1 MEVMEVEKAP
11 SANISPVGSSK
22 RCLAGRPAKNIFQ
35 KYPPENFLRPPRC
48 IGGAVSAAPP
58 YTFNRSTSSPAHQL
72 LKSKNRNRKT
82 QLLYLELFS
91 YLQNFVFGHSLPEV
105 ITALTVS
112 FTFL

>member
-48 IGGAVSAAPP
+48 IGGAVSATPP
-58 YTFNRSTSSPAHQL
+58 PIPLTGQQVLQLVSS
-72 LKSKNRNRKT
+72 
-82 QLLYLELFS
+82 
-91 YLQNFVFGHSLPEV
+91 
-105 ITALTVS
+105 
-112 FTFL
+112 